1 MLKKIKE
8 NLRLLL
14 RKFVW
19 WQPILF
25 ILLMFAIGVYTN
37 HQNKSD
43 ESSYSEPVTVVATS
57 GAESLANE
65 SAAMES
71 VSEGSVSGDSAA
83 EDSVSEE
90 SVSEDNASE
99 GSASE
104 SSAAE
109 GSISES
115 GVSTESSAIISN
127 GKSDGEV
134 PSEEST
140 SAPKSVSSGD
150 VTVRENGTYT
160 SKEEVALYIH
170 TYKKLPSNYIT
181 KAEAKERGWNPH
193 SGNLSK
199 VLKGMSIGGDYFG
212 NREGILPQKDGRKYY
227 ECDIDYISD
236 YRNEKRIVYS
246 NDGLIFYTEDHYETF
261 EQLY

>member
-57 GAESLANE
+57 GAESLANDN
-65 SAAMES
+65 A
-71 VSEGSVSGDSAA
+71 SEGS
-83 EDSVSEE
+83 
-90 SVSEDNASE
+90 ASE

-227 ECDIDYISD
+227 ECDIDYVSD